1 MKTSDKYILEPHYSK
16 FKSTFHYH
24 LILTQEQK
32 QDTRRIKFFYSIN
45 EILKADINK
54 ELEEMLINAFKNGVK
69 YIKVEIGT
77 DRLKQLLNEG
87 YNERIK

>member
-45 EILKADINK
+45 EIGGNVNK
-54 ELEEMLINAFKNGVK
+54 CF
-69 YIKVEIGT
+69 
-77 DRLKQLLNEG
+77 
-87 YNERIK
+87 